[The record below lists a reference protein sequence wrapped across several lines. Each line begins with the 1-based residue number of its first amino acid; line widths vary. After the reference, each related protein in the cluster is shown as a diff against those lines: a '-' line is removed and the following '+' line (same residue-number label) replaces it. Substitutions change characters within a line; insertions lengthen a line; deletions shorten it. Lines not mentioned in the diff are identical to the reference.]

1 MGKTEKDEE
10 LKIEATDSET
20 EDWLEF
26 AKWTEESKIP
36 VVKKEEEPVDYLDDY
51 EGYDSI
57 SGT

>member
-36 VVKKEEEPVDYLDDY
+36 VVKKEEVPVDYLDDY